1 LHWWHW
7 LWFLVLASGLV
18 FRIRDIEAI
27 QEAPLD
33 VWAAARI
40 GLMGLVAMVLLGR
53 LASRASNWDAALV
66 RGLPAGVCLYGLISL
81 ISMLWSLYP
90 MWTLYKSVEYLIDV
104 ALLAAVVTVVRN
116 IDEIKSLFDWTWLL
130 CGLLLLTVWLGVL
143 LRPDV
148 AAVKGIG
155 LIGVQIQGI
164 FPWISSKGVGEL
176 AAILLVVPAT
186 GLLFRKG

>member
-1 LHWWHW
+1 MRRYGNVRHDTPLLLTFGAAAVALGAGIPMLADNVAFRVVVIATSVILVITLATWAAREALVKSRNLAARLHWWHW

-81 ISMLWSLYP
+81 ISMPWSLYP
-90 MWTLYKSVEYLIDV
+90 MWTRYNSVEYLIDV
-104 ALLAAVVTVVRN
+104 AL
-116 IDEIKSLFDWTWLL
+116 
-130 CGLLLLTVWLGVL
+130 
-143 LRPDV
+143 
-148 AAVKGIG
+148 
-155 LIGVQIQGI
+155 
-164 FPWISSKGVGEL
+164 
-176 AAILLVVPAT
+176 
-186 GLLFRKG
+186 